1 MTQRDQ
7 KKLLEAGYTLIRR
20 NYTKMAITQKT
31 THRWDWHFRE
41 TGFTTKKHL
50 NEVAESLLSDDKFI
64 EDSHD

>member
-31 THRWDWHFRE
+31 THRWDWHVRE
-41 TGFTTKKHL
+41 SGFTTKKAL
-50 NEVAESLLSDDKFI
+50 NDWADSLLIEPKFI
-64 EDSHD
+64 EDGHE